1 MLFRDQTIT
10 WDGEERTFTPD
21 IRFLRSLDGKLQADP
36 DRKTNLPQVA
46 WTIHNGGAQ
55 YLDIPIVWAAFLAKA
70 GFEGVGENEC
80 WGVLALIT
88 ANEATEQQRADYF
101 SFAATL
107 FHSLYP
113 SADLGKLDAP
123 EKPAPKRS
131 APKPRRK

>member
-1 MLFRDQTIT
+1 MLFKDQNVT
-10 WDGEERTFTPD
+10 WDGEEKTFSPD

-55 YLDIPIVWAAFLAKA
+55 YLDIPIVWAAFLHKA
-70 GFEGVGENEC
+70 GFDAVTENDA

-88 ANEATEQQRADYF
+88 ANEATDQQKADYF
-101 SFAATL
+101 SFAGAL

-113 SADLGKLDAP
+113 SADLGKLP
-123 EKPAPKRS
+123 VLQGPATKQSGRK
-131 APKPRRK
+131 KPRK